1 MIQDTDKFHRSTTNC
16 SCKQGKIINSL
27 IKYVSDQSN
36 NVPSYKKQL

>member
-1 MIQDTDKFHRSTTNC
+1 MIQDTDEFHRSTTNC
-16 SCKQGKIINSL
+16 SCNQSKIINSL